1 MTFDI
6 TNLVLTSPKSR
17 FLRVGKSFLM
27 EQCFLL
33 RSNDEQR
40 GLRPGLRRSVFVSAI
55 GRGQIRLT
63 AVSSGG
69 TVNAL
74 ISPPGTELR
83 PNASLASRF
92 NIIPS
97 SFGESGGS
105 IPTLADSQKQAS
117 GVVQKTVKNG
127 EKSKQFAG
135 KRSTLFCTHSDGRD
149 E

>member
-1 MTFDI
+1 
-6 TNLVLTSPKSR
+6 
-17 FLRVGKSFLM
+17 M

-40 GLRPGLRRSVFVSAI
+40 GLRPGLRRPVFVSAI
-55 GRGQIRLT
+55 VRGQIRLT

-83 PNASLASRF
+83 RNTSLASRF

-127 EKSKQFAG
+127 EKSKQLCFAFTRIG
-135 KRSTLFCTHSDGRD
+135 VTNRSLGADSSERNRHTLR
-149 E
+149 EE